1 MTISY
6 TKSFRKDYKVLRK
19 RSWDV
24 GKLDDLVENLILA
37 KNGHMLK
44 GQFKRKKE
52 CHVGFDWIVIYEM
65 SSNAIK
71 LLRTGKHSE
80 ILGV

>member
-6 TKSFRKDYKVLRK
+6 TKSFRRDRKVLRK

-24 GKLDDLVENLILA
+24 EKLDDLVKNLILA

-44 GQFKRKKE
+44 GQFKGKKE

-65 SSNAIK
+65 SRDVIK
-71 LLRTGKHSE
+71 LLRTGTHAE
-80 ILGV
+80 VLDC

>member
-6 TKSFRKDYKVLRK
+6 TKSFRRDCKVLRK

-24 GKLDDLVENLILA
+24 DKLYDLVKNLILA

-44 GQFKRKKE
+44 GRFRGKKE
-52 CHVGFDWIVIYEM
+52 CHVGFDWIVVYET
-65 SSNAIK
+65 SRYAIK
-71 LLRTGKHSE
+71 LLRTGTHAE
-80 ILGV
+80 ILGD

>member
-6 TKSFRKDYKVLRK
+6 TKSFRKDCKALRK

-24 GKLDDLVENLILA
+24 EKLDDLVKKLILV

-44 GQFKRKKE
+44 GQFRGKKE
-52 CHVGFDWIVIYEM
+52 CHVCFDWIVIYEI
-65 SSNAIK
+65 SRNAII
-71 LLRTGKHSE
+71 LLRTGTHSE
-80 ILGV
+80 ILGD

>member
-6 TKSFRKDYKVLRK
+6 TKSFRRDCKVLRK

-24 GKLDDLVENLILA
+24 EKLDDLVNNLILE

-44 GQFKRKKE
+44 GNYKGKKE

-65 SSNAIK
+65 SRDTIK
-71 LLRTGKHSE
+71 LPRTGTNSE
-80 ILGV
+80 ILGD

>member
-6 TKSFRKDYKVLRK
+6 TKSFRKDCKVLRK
-19 RSWDV
+19 RSWDIE
-24 GKLDDLVENLILA
+24 KLDDLVKKLILV

-44 GQFKRKKE
+44 GHFRGKKE

-65 SSNAIK
+65 SRDTIK
-71 LLRTGKHSE
+71 LPRTGTNSE
-80 ILGV
+80 ILGD

>member
-6 TKSFRKDYKVLRK
+6 TKSFRKDCKVLQK

-24 GKLDDLVENLILA
+24 KKLDDLVKNLVLA

-44 GQFKRKKE
+44 GHFRGKKE
-52 CHVGFDWIVIYEM
+52 CHVGFDWIVIYEI
-65 SSNAIK
+65 SRDAIK
-71 LLRTGKHSE
+71 LLRTGTHSE

>member
-1 MTISY
+1 MTLSY
-6 TKSFRKDYKVLRK
+6 TKSFRRDCKVLRK
-19 RSWDV
+19 RSWDID
-24 GKLDDLVENLILA
+24 KLDYLVKNLILS

-44 GQFKRKKE
+44 GHFRGKKE

-71 LLRTGKHSE
+71 LLRTGTHSE
-80 ILGV
+80 ILGD

>member
-6 TKSFRKDYKVLRK
+6 AKSFRRECKVLRK

-24 GKLDDLVENLILA
+24 KKLDEVVNNLILS

-44 GQFKRKKE
+44 GQFRGKKE

-65 SSNAIK
+65 SGDAIK
-71 LLRTGKHSE
+71 LLRTGTHSE

>member
-6 TKSFRKDYKVLRK
+6 TKSFRKDCKVLRK

-24 GKLDDLVENLILA
+24 GKLDDLVKTLILS

-44 GQFKRKKE
+44 GHFKGKKE

-71 LLRTGKHSE
+71 LLRTGTHSE

>member
-6 TKSFRKDYKVLRK
+6 TKSFRKDCKVLRK

-24 GKLDDLVENLILA
+24 GKLDDLVKNLILA

-44 GQFKRKKE
+44 GHFKGKKE
-52 CHVGFDWIVIYEM
+52 CHVGFDWIVIYEL
-65 SSNAIK
+65 SSDAIK
-71 LLRTGKHSE
+71 LLRTGTHSE
-80 ILGV
+80 ILGD

>member
-6 TKSFRKDYKVLRK
+6 TKSFRKDCKVLRK
-19 RSWDV
+19 RSWDIE
-24 GKLDDLVENLILA
+24 KLDDLVKKLILV

-44 GQFKRKKE
+44 GQFSGKKE

-71 LLRTGKHSE
+71 LLRTGTHSE
-80 ILGV
+80 ILGE